1 MNNQSINQSQD
12 AASWIL
18 KNLSTNRQWFDEIRH
33 AGHDNFERE
42 YHYIPLYDLAQL
54 TIKYDIATLK
64 DACYLLKNNNHVDIW
79 GDDFEPYG
87 MLVQITSEGIGACR
101 DFFYGKN
108 EKSISKRAVG
118 VFAMLTVIIALVIGF
133 NKTLLHKQ
141 DKNSA
146 HDYNKAKTSEAA
158 NKTTAFLDD
167 NDNDK

>member
-1 MNNQSINQSQD
+1 MNNQSINPLQD

-64 DACYLLKNNNHVDIW
+64 DASYMLKNNNHVDIW

-87 MLVQITSEGIGACR
+87 MLVQITSEGIGACN
-101 DFFYGKN
+101 DSFYGRN
-108 EKSISKRAVG
+108 EKSISKKLVG
-118 VFAMLTVIIALVIGF
+118 IFATLTVIVALVIGF

-141 DKNSA
+141 DKNA
-146 HDYNKAKTSEAA
+146 HDYNKTKTTEAA
-158 NKTTAFLDD
+158 SKTTAFLDD
-167 NDNDK
+167 NDK